1 MSDPIHVEPA
11 RLREAAAH
19 HWEVADH
26 LRTVPS
32 SHAAIQQSLD
42 SLGPVFGEFRDAGR
56 ELLELRR
63 RCYEQQADDH
73 ADLAEKLTT
82 SAAVWEQHEQ
92 DAARDFR
99 GIVEGGGCR
108 TLTPPSTPSIP
119 ADTSLCAAAAAGM
132 CTASR

>member
-11 RLREAAAH
+11 KLREAAARH
-19 HWEVADH
+19 REVSDY

-73 ADLAEKLTT
+73 ADLAEKLAV
-82 SAAVWEQHEQ
+82 SAAAWEQHDQ
-92 DAARDFR
+92 DSARDFR
-99 GIVEGGGCR
+99 GIVEGGG
-108 TLTPPSTPSIP
+108 
-119 ADTSLCAAAAAGM
+119 
-132 CTASR
+132 

>member
-1 MSDPIHVEPA
+1 MAEPIRVEPA
-11 RLREAAAH
+11 KLRDAAVH
-19 HWEVADH
+19 HRDISDY

-82 SAAVWEQHEQ
+82 SAAAWEQHDS

-99 GIVEGGGCR
+99 GIVEGGG
-108 TLTPPSTPSIP
+108 
-119 ADTSLCAAAAAGM
+119 
-132 CTASR
+132 